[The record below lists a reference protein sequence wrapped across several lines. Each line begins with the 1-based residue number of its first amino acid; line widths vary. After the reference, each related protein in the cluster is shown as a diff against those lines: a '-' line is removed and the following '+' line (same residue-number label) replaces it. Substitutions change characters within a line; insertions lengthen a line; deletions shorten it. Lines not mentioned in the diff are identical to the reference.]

1 MTVRVIGQAATAS
14 GDEQPAWVKP
24 ALVGGGAALAVGA
37 GVALAGGGGGGG
49 DNSGSDTGGS
59 DGNPADR
66 TIVRS
71 RTDDVDTP
79 SPGLPKTLV
88 VDVAD
93 ELAGR
98 TIDRVRIRLEFD
110 AVDGGAEQVE
120 VSYNGSIV
128 LADTVETTFTDQVD
142 VLGAA
147 DSQVLIRVV
156 DSTPVAG
163 TSSYRWTA
171 TVSFFLD

>member
-1 MTVRVIGQAATAS
+1 
-14 GDEQPAWVKP
+14 
-24 ALVGGGAALAVGA
+24 
-37 GVALAGGGGGGG
+37 
-49 DNSGSDTGGS
+49 
-59 DGNPADR
+59 
-66 TIVRS
+66 
-71 RTDDVDTP
+71 
-79 SPGLPKTLV
+79 LPKTTV

-120 VSYNGSIV
+120 VSYNGSTV

-156 DSTPVAG
+156 DSTLAEG
-163 TSSYRWTA
+163 TATYRWTV